1 MQVLFNEAK
10 KKRFGEVQH
19 EQERKPCSS
28 EDKKTFHEISEVPS
42 QLKIEL
48 F

>member
-10 KKRFGEVQH
+10 KKKKRFGEVQH
-19 EQERKPCSS
+19 EHK